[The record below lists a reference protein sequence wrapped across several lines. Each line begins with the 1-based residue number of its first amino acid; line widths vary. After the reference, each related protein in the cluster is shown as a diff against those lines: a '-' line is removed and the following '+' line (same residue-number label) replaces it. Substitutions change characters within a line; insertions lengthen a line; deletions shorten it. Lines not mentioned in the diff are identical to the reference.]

1 MYQEQFMKR
10 AIALSAQALQTP
22 GTEPFAALV
31 VKDGA
36 VVGEGFNHSVAHFD
50 PTSHGEIEAIRD
62 ACRNLK
68 TTDLSGAD
76 LYTSCEP
83 CSVCVSTMIMAGIS
97 RMYYGASLD
106 QSAAVVPRPPLPPPT
121 TLVRQQVGLPV
132 DKRDML
138 PAETKLSGDAIAV
151 LEAWVKK
158 QAK

>member
-1 MYQEQFMKR
+1 MNRRQFFL
-10 AIALSAQALQTP
+10 ALSSAPLLAQTASRAPEL
-22 GTEPFAALV
+22 EWV
-31 VKDGA
+31 
-36 VVGEGFNHSVAHFD
+36 
-50 PTSHGEIEAIRD
+50 D
-62 ACRNLK
+62 AKKLTGYAEVPNEL
-68 TTDLSGAD
+68 LAPNQGMSYGGAD
-76 LYTSCEP
+76 TAESMNFGGNLEVIPPHTAPNGKVYP
-83 CSVCVSTMIMAGIS
+83 FG

-106 QSAAVVPRPPLPPPT
+106 QSAAVVPRPPMPPPT